1 MGVPLFNLSQI
12 SSNDVKMLIFLTF
25 LGGVIGFIYTEFVYF
40 TNPDNTEGSV
50 WLGFAIGASIMF
62 VSGALEL
69 WLVSHPYSP
78 FKRIPFLLSL
88 FVRITMHIAVVLAV
102 SVVCHLIYGYI
113 YDIVP
118 FFMRPEA
125 GEDIKTDTFFSII
138 MISVIVFF
146 LQIRMLIGGG
156 QLRNI
161 FIGKYHQPRKENR
174 IFMFVD
180 VANSTAIASEIGD
193 ILFHKYLNDLFV
205 LIERP
210 IRSSGGNIHSYVGD
224 AVIAVWPFGNN
235 RQKNGR
241 VLETALIIEGAV
253 QARTPWFE
261 KKYGVVPAIRVALHA
276 GEVVIGE
283 TGNSKRQITYLG
295 NTVNLTARIEQKT
308 KELGRN
314 IVASKYLV
322 SNCEFPQKVNADDLG
337 NHTLKGIEGKI
348 NLYELTTP
356 QQPAE

>member
-1 MGVPLFNLSQI
+1 M
-12 SSNDVKMLIFLTF
+12 LTF
-25 LGGVIGFIYTEFVYF
+25 LGGAIGYVYTEYVYF

-50 WLGFAIGASIMF
+50 WLGFAIGALIML
-62 VSGALEL
+62 VSAALEL

-78 FKRIPFLLSL
+78 FKRIPFLISL
-88 FVRITMHIAVVLAV
+88 LVRIAMHVAVVIVV
-102 SVVCHLIYGYI
+102 SVVCHIVYGYI

-125 GEDIKTDTFFSII
+125 GEDIKTDTFFSVLFIGI
-138 MISVIVFF
+138 IVFF

-156 QLRNI
+156 QLRNM

-180 VANSTAIASEIGD
+180 VANSTAIAAEIGD
-193 ILFHKYLNDLFV
+193 IQFHKYLNDLFV

-210 IRSSGGNIHSYVGD
+210 IRASGGNIHSYVGD
-224 AVIAVWPFGNN
+224 AVIAVWPFGKNK
-235 RQKNGR
+235 QKNGLA
-241 VLETALIIEGAV
+241 LECAMKVDEVIEV
-253 QARTPWFE
+253 RTSWFE
-261 KKYGVVPAIRVALHA
+261 KKYGITPVIRIALHA

-308 KELGRN
+308 KELGQN
-314 IVASKYLV
+314 IVASHYLV
-322 SNCEFPQKVNADDLG
+322 SNCNCGQSIITDDLG
-337 NHTLKGIEGKI
+337 DHSLKGFEGKI
-348 NLYELTTP
+348 NLFALTTSP
-356 QQPAE
+356 RLAE